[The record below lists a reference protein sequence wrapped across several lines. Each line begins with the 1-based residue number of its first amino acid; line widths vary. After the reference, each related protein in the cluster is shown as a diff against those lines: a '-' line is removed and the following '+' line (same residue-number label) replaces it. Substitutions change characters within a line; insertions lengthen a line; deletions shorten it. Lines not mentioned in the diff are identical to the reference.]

1 MITPLPTTSEKPSP
15 TPSSLSPP
23 HRSPL
28 LTHLLTPITPTLT
41 SLPLL
46 LSTFISGLADSASY
60 NAWSAFVSM
69 QTGNTVFLALGASSQ
84 PLTRPY
90 GWLKSLTSI
99 VFFSTSRP
107 PTAPLA
113 IPRMLIEATVLGC
126 AFFARLMRAPG
137 HGGRTRLALAG
148 SFAIQAAMMFTAAGL
163 ATGKVVPTPDGL
175 VSPPANPPM
184 FIELVPLA
192 LLAFQAGGQIVASR
206 VLGHSEIP
214 TTVLTSVYCDLTS
227 DAGVLKGDNAVRD
240 RRLMGVVCLVL
251 GGIVGGWVSRSEAG
265 LGTVFWVG
273 GGLKCVLVGAWLG
286 WGAEREGE
294 EGKGNKRRRGW

>member
-1 MITPLPTTSEKPSP
+1 MTTPLPTTYEKPPP

-23 HRSPL
+23 PRSPL

-46 LSTFISGLADSASY
+46 LSTFISGLADAASY

-99 VFFSTSRP
+99 LCF
-107 PTAPLA
+107 
-113 IPRMLIEATVLGC
+113 MLGC
-126 AFFARLMRAPG
+126 AFFARLMRALG
-137 HGGRTRLALAG
+137 HGGRTRLALAS
-148 SFAIQAAMMFTAAGL
+148 SFAIQAAMMLTAAGL
-163 ATGKVVPTPDGL
+163 TTGRVVPTPDGPA
-175 VSPPANPPM
+175 SPPANPPM
-184 FIELVPLA
+184 FVELLPLA

-206 VLGHSEIP
+206 VLGHAEIP

-227 DAGVLKGDNAVRD
+227 DARVLRRDNALRD
-240 RRLMGVVCLVL
+240 RRVMGVLCLLL

-265 LGTVFWVG
+265 LGTVFWIG
-273 GGLKCVLVGAWLG
+273 GGLKCGLVGAWLG
-286 WGAEREGE
+286 WGAEREE
-294 EGKGNKRRRGW
+294 ERGKGSKRWRGW

>member
-1 MITPLPTTSEKPSP
+1 MTTPLPTTSEKPSP
-15 TPSSLSPP
+15 TLSSLSPLQ
-23 HRSPL
+23 RSPL

-69 QTGNTVFLALGASSQ
+69 QTGNSVFLALGASSQ

-99 VFFSTSRP
+99 IFF
-107 PTAPLA
+107 
-113 IPRMLIEATVLGC
+113 MLGC
-126 AFFARLMRAPG
+126 AFFARLMRALG

-175 VSPPANPPM
+175 ISPPASPPM
-184 FIELVPLA
+184 FVELVPLA

-240 RRLMGVVCLVL
+240 RRVMGVVCLVL
-251 GGIVGGWVSRSEAG
+251 GGIVGGWVSRSAAG
-265 LGTVFWVG
+265 LGTVFWIG
-273 GGLKCVLVGAWLG
+273 GGLKCGLVGAWLG
-286 WGAEREGE
+286 WKPEREGE
-294 EGKGNKRRRGW
+294 GGKGNKRRRGW

>member
-1 MITPLPTTSEKPSP
+1 MTTPLPTTSEKSSP
-15 TPSSLSPP
+15 TSSSTQRP
-23 HRSPL
+23 HRSSL
-28 LTHLLTPITPTLT
+28 LAYLLVPITPTLT

-46 LSTFISGLADSASY
+46 LSTFISGLADAASY

-99 VFFSTSRP
+99 LFF
-107 PTAPLA
+107 
-113 IPRMLIEATVLGC
+113 MLGC
-126 AFFARLMRAPG
+126 AFFARLMRAFG
-137 HGGRTRLALAG
+137 CGGRTRLALAG

-163 ATGKVVPTPDGL
+163 ATGKVVPTPDGPI
-175 VSPPANPPM
+175 SPPASPPM

-227 DAGVLKGDNAVRD
+227 DVGVLKRDNAVRD

-265 LGTVFWVG
+265 LGTVFWIG
-273 GGLKCVLVGAWLG
+273 GGLKCGLVVAWLG
-286 WGAEREGE
+286 WRAEREGE
-294 EGKGNKRRRGW
+294 QGKGNKRRRGW